1 MDAISDPDVEQVVF
15 VSASQTGKTEALLNV
30 IGYHIHHDAAP
41 MLLVQ
46 PTLEMAQAFS
56 KDRLAPMVRDTPAL
70 SGKIADPRTRDSG
83 NTTLHKTFP
92 GGHITLCGSNSPA
105 SLASRP
111 VRIVLLDEVDRFAP
125 SAGSEGDPVLL
136 AVRRSATFWNRK
148 VVLTS
153 TPTIKGESR
162 IMTAFEESDQR
173 RYWVPCPHCE
183 TMQVLEWKNV
193 VWPDGQPE
201 RAQYCCSYCGEGW
214 DERERL
220 AAIAQGEWRAES
232 DFKGVAGFH
241 LPGLASPWITLG
253 QAATDFLRAKAG
265 GSEQLQTWVNTYLA
279 ETWEDNEGDSIDE
292 LGLYSRRESWDKVP
306 EAVQVITA
314 GIDTQD
320 DRLEITFVGWGAQEE
335 AWVLEHRIIW
345 EDPST
350 PRCWQELTRAL
361 AERWTREDGL
371 SLRVQKAC
379 IDSGGHHTQA
389 VYTFALSNR
398 VASAIKGVFG
408 SEDDPL
414 VKRPSKAGSRVQVF
428 PLVSNKAKA
437 SLYFRL
443 QRHDPGPGFIH
454 FHDDL
459 DPEWFDQLT
468 AERMK
473 RSYNR
478 GKLSYVFKA
487 IRARNEA
494 LDCMAYALGALAML
508 NIRDWETLA
517 RRNRSKV
524 GAATQQEPESRA
536 KPKADPPPQVSRRPP
551 PRRRPR
557 VASGGFVG
565 NW

>member
-1 MDAISDPDVEQVVF
+1 MNALSDPDIEQVVF
-15 VSASQTGKTEALLNV
+15 VSASQCGKTECLLNS
-30 IGYHIHHDAAP
+30 IGYHVHHDPAP

-46 PTLEMAQAFS
+46 PTLEMGQAFS

-92 GGHITLCGSNSPA
+92 GGHITICGSNSPA

-136 AVRRSATFWNRK
+136 AIRRSATFWNRK

-173 RYWVPCPHCE
+173 RYWVPCQSCGE
-183 TMQVLEWKNV
+183 LQVMEWKQV
-193 VWPDGQPE
+193 QWPESEPE
-201 RAQYCCSYCGEGW
+201 RASYVCKHCSSPWSEK
-214 DERERL
+214 DRL
-220 AAIAQGEWRAES
+220 AAIALGEWRAEAE
-232 DFKGVAGFH
+232 FKGIAGFH
-241 LPGLASPWITLG
+241 LPGLASPWISLG
-253 QAATDFLRAKAG
+253 QAAQDFLRAKTG

-279 ETWEDNEGDSIDE
+279 EVWDDNDGESVDE
-292 LGLYSRRESWDKVP
+292 LGLYARREPWERVP

-320 DRLEITFVGWGAQEE
+320 DRLEITFVGFGAQEE

-345 EDPST
+345 ADPST
-350 PRCWQELTRAL
+350 PQCWQELSHAL
-361 AERWTREDGL
+361 AERWIREDGL
-371 SLRVQKAC
+371 TLRTQKAC

-389 VYTFALSNR
+389 VYTFALSSR

-408 SEDDPL
+408 SEDDPI
-414 VKRPSKAGSRVQVF
+414 VKRPSKAGARVQVF

-437 SLYFRL
+437 SIYFRL

-454 FHDDL
+454 FHDSL
-459 DPEWFDQLT
+459 DPEWFEQLT
-468 AERMK
+468 AERMR

-478 GKLSYVFKA
+478 GKLSYTFKA
-487 IRARNEA
+487 IRERNEA

-508 NIRDWETLA
+508 NVRDWSALTSRNSA
-517 RRNRSKV
+517 RLGRPV
-524 GAATQQEPESRA
+524 EEPA
-536 KPKADPPPQVSRRPP
+536 KSPEPSSSAPSSSRRPP
-551 PRRRPR
+551 PRR
-557 VASGGFVG
+557 SGSFGGWVG
-565 NW
+565 GWR

>member
-1 MDAISDPDVEQVVF
+1 MVF
-15 VSASQTGKTEALLNV
+15 VSASQCGKTECLLNA

-70 SGKIADPRTRDSG
+70 GGKIADPRTRDSG

-111 VRIVLLDEVDRFAP
+111 VRIVLLDEVDRFAQ
-125 SAGSEGDPVLL
+125 SAGTEGDPVLL

-183 TMQVLEWKNV
+183 ARQVLEWKSV
-193 VWPDGQPE
+193 FWQEGKPE
-201 RAQYCCSYCGEGW
+201 TAHYVCTKCGTSW
-214 DERERL
+214 DERDRL
-220 AAIAQGEWRAES
+220 SAIAQGEWRAENEFS
-232 DFKGVAGFH
+232 GIAGFH
-241 LPGLASPWITLG
+241 LPGLCSPWISLG
-253 QAATDFLRAKAG
+253 QAAADFLRAKAG

-279 ETWEDNEGDSIDE
+279 DVWDDNDGETVDE
-292 LGLYSRRESWDKVP
+292 LGLYARRESWEAVP
-306 EAVQVITA
+306 ESVQVITA
-314 GIDTQD
+314 GVDTQD
-320 DRLEITFVGWGAQEE
+320 DRLEITFCGWGAQEE
-335 AWVLEHRIIW
+335 CWVLEHRIIYS
-345 EDPST
+345 DPST
-350 PRCWQELTRAL
+350 PNCWQELTQAL
-361 AERWTREDGL
+361 SERWTRADGVE
-371 SLRVQKAC
+371 LRTQRAC
-379 IDSGGHHTQA
+379 IDSGGHHTQS
-389 VYTFALSNR
+389 VYQFAMGNR
-398 VASAIKGVFG
+398 IASAIKGVFG

-414 VKRPSKAGSRVQVF
+414 VKRPSKQGARVQVF

-437 SLYFRL
+437 SIYFRL
-443 QRHDPGPGFIH
+443 QRKDHGPGFIH
-454 FHDDL
+454 FHESL
-459 DPEWFDQLT
+459 DPEWFEQLT

-473 RSYNR
+473 RTYNR
-478 GKLSYVFKA
+478 GKLSYSFKA

-508 NIRDWETLA
+508 NIRDWTTLQ
-517 RRNRSKV
+517 RRNEEKAKPATVSQD
-524 GAATQQEPESRA
+524 AETQQEPQR
-536 KPKADPPPQVSRRPP
+536 
-551 PRRRPR
+551 PRRRPPQR
-557 VASGGFVG
+557 RAG
-565 NW
+565 NWVTGGAW